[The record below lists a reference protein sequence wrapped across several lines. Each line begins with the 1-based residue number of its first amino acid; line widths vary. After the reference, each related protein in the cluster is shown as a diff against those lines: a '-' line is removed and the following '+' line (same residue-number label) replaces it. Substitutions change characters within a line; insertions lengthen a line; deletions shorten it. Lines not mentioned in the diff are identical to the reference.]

1 MSKINTLSNKII
13 LMFRKNI
20 YVKNNLSPFKI
31 SRTKIDLYFDCKRCF
46 YIDQK
51 YGIKRPHGA
60 ALVINNHIVNKFKKN
75 LEILRNTKTII
86 PETTLI
92 SESGFTALDHPR
104 VSHWTDPFKGIES
117 FHKTTNMTVNASI
130 DDIWTDDEKC
140 YPVIIKSIS
149 RESKDVE
156 NSIWPGYTRQLSLY
170 GHLLQN
176 NDLEI
181 IGINYKDTK
190 KNANDFLKDLGNPYD
205 NIIFDNKGTNAI
217 EWGAY
222 GVPESFLINNN
233 KIIKKYIGPLS
244 KGSLQE
250 IKLFIK

>member
-1 MSKINTLSNKII
+1 MKNKILPFSIIFVFIIIFGIFYKGLQNTNIYTPDSKTIFEVPSVSVKLFNSDEIINTLEIFNSNKFYLLNIWSSWCVPCKHEHPI
-13 LMFRKNI
+13 LME
-20 YVKNNLSPFKI
+20 LS
-31 SRTKIDLYFDCKRCF
+31 
-46 YIDQK
+46 
-51 YGIKRPHGA
+51 
-60 ALVINNHIVNKFKKN
+60 
-75 LEILRNTKTII
+75 
-86 PETTLI
+86 
-92 SESGFTALDHPR
+92 
-104 VSHWTDPFKGIES
+104 
-117 FHKTTNMTVNASI
+117 
-130 DDIWTDDEKC
+130 
-140 YPVIIKSIS
+140 
-149 RESKDVE
+149 
-156 NSIWPGYTRQLSLY
+156 
-170 GHLLQN
+170 QN

-190 KNANDFLKDLGNPYD
+190 KNANDFLKELGNPYD